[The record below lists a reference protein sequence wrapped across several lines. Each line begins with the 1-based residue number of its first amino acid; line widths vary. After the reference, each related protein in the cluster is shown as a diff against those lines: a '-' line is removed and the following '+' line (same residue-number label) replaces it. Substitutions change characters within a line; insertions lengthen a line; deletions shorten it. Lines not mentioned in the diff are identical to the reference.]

1 MEVGLEMRDWEIL
14 LAVSQTAPTLGDV
27 ERNLEQH
34 LKHTE
39 YALEAGAGLLV
50 FPELSLTGYTLKD
63 LTADVAQRAGDS
75 VVLDKLARASRKL
88 PMIVG
93 FVEEGDDF
101 VYYNSAAYFE
111 GGALRGLH
119 RKVYL
124 PTYGMFE
131 EERYFSPGSTFRAF
145 DSVAGRAAILI
156 CEDYWHPSSV
166 YLAAQDGALIH
177 FYLSNA
183 PLRGMTLPD
192 EITSADIAERMA
204 VVSSQLYGVYTVYA
218 NRVGY
223 EDGVAFAGR
232 SCMVGPTGDV
242 VARAD
247 HREEEL
253 LLAEIE
259 PEQVRRARVFFPLL
273 GDEKLDLV
281 HRELTRIRAR
291 RFDLEEEGDKE
302 GEGGDDAG

>member
-1 MEVGLEMRDWEIL
+1 MRGREFL
-14 LAVSQTAPTLGDV
+14 LAVSQMAPRLGDIKQ
-27 ERNLEQH
+27 NLELH
-34 LKHTE
+34 LKQAD
-39 YALEAGAGLLV
+39 YALESGAELLV

-63 LTADVAQRAGDS
+63 LTADVAQRTGS
-75 VVLDKLARASRKL
+75 SGILDKLASVSREL

-166 YLAAQDGALIH
+166 YLAAHDGAIIH

-204 VVSSQLYGVYTVYA
+204 VISPQLYGVYTIYA

-232 SCMVGPTGDV
+232 SCVVGPTGDV

-259 PEQVRRARVFFPLL
+259 LEQVRRARVFFPLI

-281 HRELTRIRAR
+281 HRELTRIRDC
-291 RFDLEEEGDKE
+291 RFDLDEEKSER
-302 GEGGDDAG
+302 GGADE